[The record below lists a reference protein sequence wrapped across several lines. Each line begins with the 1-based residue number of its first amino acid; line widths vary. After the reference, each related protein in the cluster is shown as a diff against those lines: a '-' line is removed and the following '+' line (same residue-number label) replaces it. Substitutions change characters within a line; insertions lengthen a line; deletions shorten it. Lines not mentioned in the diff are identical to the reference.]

1 MNTQEQSHTELD
13 SKSLSYAGGSLLL
26 ILGIIFVGANLRA
39 PLTSVGPLVGFIK
52 DDLGISNTLAGIL
65 TTLPLIAFALLSP
78 FAPKLARRFG
88 IEIVLLAAMG
98 LLTVG
103 IVLRSLAG
111 EGALFT
117 GTACVGLAISVCN
130 VLMPSIIKQKFPM
143 QVGVMTGVY
152 SVSMNLCGAV
162 ASGLSVPI
170 GSSLGLGWHGA
181 LGIWGV
187 LAFVSMLL
195 WLPQMKY
202 RNKQQASAV
211 KESSETVSLWKSPL
225 AWQITLFMGLQSMV
239 FYIIVAW
246 LPEILEQ
253 RGLSSGQAGWTLS
266 LVQFSLLPFTF
277 VVPILAGRM
286 KSQTILVAITGIL
299 FLGGTSGL
307 LFGSTALA
315 PIWVMMIGIAGGSAF
330 SLAMMF
336 FGLRTNNGQ
345 QAAELSGMAQS
356 IGYLLASIG
365 PTLFGFLHDK
375 TGGWSVPL
383 GLLVAISLLILIFG
397 LGAGKNRKITSHMK

>member
-1 MNTQEQSHTELD
+1 M
-13 SKSLSYAGGSLLL
+13 LLV
-26 ILGIIFVGANLRA
+26 LGIIFVGANLRA

-52 DDLGISNTLAGIL
+52 EDLGISNTLAGIL

-78 FAPKLARRFG
+78 FAPRLARRYG
-88 IEIVLLAAMG
+88 IEAVLLAAMG

-117 GTACVGLAISVCN
+117 GTACVGLAIAVCN
-130 VLMPSIIKQKFPM
+130 VLMPSIIKQKFPAK
-143 QVGVMTGVY
+143 VGVMTGVY
-152 SVSMNLCGAV
+152 SVSMNLSGAV

-170 GSSLGLGWHGA
+170 GTSLGLGWHGA
-181 LGIWGV
+181 LGVWGV

-195 WLPQMKY
+195 WLPQMKN
-202 RNKQQASAV
+202 RRKQEKAV
-211 KESSETVSLWKSPL
+211 QSQTSENVNLWRSPL

-253 RGLSSGQAGWTLS
+253 RGLASGQAGWTLS

-277 VVPILAGRM
+277 AVPILAGKM
-286 KSQTILVAITGIL
+286 KSQTPLVAITGVL
-299 FLGGTSGL
+299 FLGGTTGL
-307 LFGSTALA
+307 LLGSTALI
-315 PIWVMMIGIAGGSAF
+315 PVWVMMIGIAGGSAF

-336 FGLRTNNGQ
+336 FSLRTSSGH

-365 PTLFGFLHDK
+365 PTLFGFLHDQ
-375 TGGWSVPL
+375 TNGWNVPL
-383 GLLVAISLLILIFG
+383 GLLIAISALILFFG
-397 LGAGKNRKITSHMK
+397 IGAGKNRKIVNGK